1 MPRRRAPSIRS
12 LWRWVIVLSIVVV
25 AGCAVAG
32 FSLYH
37 SQTSVNH
44 LQTEVNGIQQT
55 AGLLY
60 AETIK
65 LAQPGESS
73 PTTTTTVTSPPSTT
87 ITTATVPTT
96 TVTVATAPSSPSPP
110 STTPPVAFTG
120 ANIWLTASVGA
131 LLILAGLVLR
141 RRFVDRSGRRR
152 KSLPQLNTQRHQ
164 NR

>member
-1 MPRRRAPSIRS
+1 MQRRRGPPIRS
-12 LWRWVIVLSIVVV
+12 LWRWVIVLSIGLI
-25 AGCAVAG
+25 AGCALAG
-32 FSLYH
+32 FNLYH
-37 SQTSVNH
+37 SQTEVNH

-55 AGLLY
+55 VGLLY

-65 LAQPGESS
+65 LAQPGELS

-87 ITTATVPTT
+87 TTTT
-96 TVTVATAPSSPSPP
+96 TVPVATAPSPPASPSP
-110 STTPPVAFTG
+110 TPPVAFTG
-120 ANIWLTASVGA
+120 TNIWLTASVGA